1 MAITLNG
8 IVNGLTAIEKPDG
21 YTNPTVTTFSDYESI
36 ATLNLTVLKAT
47 VENATPS
54 VTMTNIFNDGTIGLV
69 KQVTDILAGDYLA
82 TATVTAY
89 AELIRLTNNYSSING
104 DGDYLTST
112 PNSYQCTLKLY
123 VKTA

>member
-8 IVNGLTAIEKPDG
+8 VVNGLTATEKPSG

-36 ATLNLTVLKAT
+36 ATLNLTVLKST
-47 VENATPS
+47 VENATAS
-54 VTMTNIFNDGTIGLV
+54 TTMTNIFNDATIGLV

-89 AELIRLTNNYSSING
+89 AELIRLSNNYSDVNG
-104 DGDYLTST
+104 AGAYLTNT